1 MPAAIFMA
9 ALEVMWVEMATTP
22 ASNMVVAIAGAAAV
36 AVSVA
41 ADLLLCPCKRST
53 LTCMIG
59 HRGTTEGC
67 VSNRFFQHHCCCCC
81 CCWLPVLAAVAGFCL
96 VLLFAE
102 AARGFMA

>member
-67 VSNRFFQHHCCCCC
+67 VSTRFFQCHCR
-81 CCWLPVLAAVAGFCL
+81 CWLPVLAAVAGFCL
-96 VLLFAE
+96 VLLFVE